1 MHISRV
7 IGGIGLAS
15 CVLAFAGIARA
26 GTATVVDPAAPASV
40 SVVYEHPGQFSEA
53 RESRFS
59 QDVDHDYLQTL
70 RTFLVRRATPMLQP
84 GEHLTITFTN
94 VKLAGSYEPWRGPLW
109 QDVRFMR
116 DIYPPRFDFSF
127 RLTGPDG
134 VLVREGTRKLTGL
147 GYLYTL
153 PPATGTSGPLH
164 YDKALLAQWLRRGP
178 QRW

>member
-1 MHISRV
+1 MHWSRI
-7 IGGIGLAS
+7 IGAIGLAG
-15 CVLAFAGIARA
+15 CVLGFAGIAHA
-26 GTATVVDPAAPASV
+26 HAPSTSDAVAAASV
-40 SVVYEHPGQFSEA
+40 TVRYDHPDQFSEA

-59 QDVDHDYLQTL
+59 QDVDRDYLQKL
-70 RTFLVRRATPMLQP
+70 RAFLVRRATPMLEP

-94 VKLAGSYEPWRGPLW
+94 IKLAGSYEPWLGPMW

-134 VLVREGTRKLTGL
+134 GIVREGTRKLNGL

-153 PPATGTSGPLH
+153 PPATGISGPLH

-178 QRW
+178 QHW